1 MLNTTIDNNQETIDS
16 RDLIDRAY
24 DLIDTYIQAFNEQ
37 QKIEDGD
44 EAEELE
50 REDALHNDLF
60 LAWLIAANDDERS
73 ELAAL
78 IKVWRECE
86 NLSDWTHG
94 EQLIRRSYF
103 VDYITQ
109 LIDDCYELPKE
120 LTSGNWPYRH
130 IRIDY
135 EAAADEAEYDYMT
148 VDFNGVD
155 YLIRCV

>member
-1 MLNTTIDNNQETIDS
+1 MLNITIENNQDIIDS

-24 DLIDTYIQAFNEQ
+24 NLIDDYIEAFNEQ
-37 QKIEDGD
+37 QKDEDGD
-44 EAEELE
+44 DAEELE

-73 ELAAL
+73 ELASL

-103 VDYITQ
+103 VDYISQ
-109 LIDDCYELPKE
+109 LIDECYELPKE
-120 LTSGNWPYRH
+120 LTTGNWPYRH
-130 IRIDY
+130 ITIDY
-135 EAAADEAEYDYMT
+135 EAAADEAEDDYMI

>member
-1 MLNTTIDNNQETIDS
+1 MQNTIIDNNQDIIDS

-24 DLIDTYIQAFNEQ
+24 DLIDAYIEAFNEQ
-37 QKIEDGD
+37 QKLEDGG

-50 REDALHNDLF
+50 REDAPHNDLF

-86 NLSDWTHG
+86 NLGDWTHG

-120 LTSGNWPYRH
+120 LTSGDWPYRH
-130 IRIDY
+130 ITIDY
-135 EAAADEAEYDYMT
+135 EAAANEAEDDYT
-148 VDFNGVD
+148 YVDFNGVE
-155 YLIRCV
+155 YLIRYV